1 MVTII
6 HDVKLER
13 ILITV
18 APAYKYIHIII
29 KSEIEPFKKSATHL
43 PQLTKT
49 LARAMTHSTSLT
61 EALQSNINVGK
72 SSLFSIGDRNYLSYD
87 TCWDILHRHKK
98 WIRNKIICV
107 RDDAWKKDEHVA
119 SSPSQPSEND
129 IVIGYLADNSPDL
142 LLSMLGCIDL
152 TQCSANK
159 NSSDKCD
166 LDEALSPLPAMINVR
181 WTPLE
186 IQRALRVHTDE
197 NMEKRNQQMMD
208 VKQSHVTIL
217 LYSQG
222 YEETA
227 RQAVHLMNGDTV
239 DQHHFAVALPLP
251 LFANDMNDT
260 PNRPLHYYNQSKRT
274 ELSDLDALILFTSGT
289 SSPNGAKGVRLSH
302 RSLFI
307 QARAKTCPPCNYD
320 SHSRV
325 VATTVPWFHVGGIS
339 SALAVVLGGG
349 CLVFPSD
356 EGKQIGSETAR
367 KKGFQ
372 PDAVLRSLQL
382 RDGAASL
389 AANTLVVVPA
399 MLHAM
404 FELQQKQKLQPNYN
418 VRLILVGGQSI
429 GDRLYQQTRQF
440 FPKARIVQT
449 YACTE
454 AGSSM
459 TFLDL
464 GYSSSTSDGAATHAD
479 IEQETKVDGAT
490 LVGTP
495 PQHIEIEIFDEKSDK
510 SNLIPLPKGQMGI
523 IGTRGPH
530 VMSGYWNRG
539 TTQNT
544 DEKTQQVGEWMLTN
558 DLGYIAN
565 QTDLYFCGRANDVI
579 RTGGESV
586 LATEV
591 EKIITMHPDVEEC
604 AIFAL
609 PDDKFGDVVCAA
621 IVLKGQSMMLKES
634 EAVEDDQ
641 LRILMRAH
649 CQHQQLAGFKR
660 PRRVFCMHSLPRNS
674 SGKVLKYDIVK
685 ACATCTSNR
694 SRL

>member
-1 MVTII
+1 
-6 HDVKLER
+6 
-13 ILITV
+13 
-18 APAYKYIHIII
+18 
-29 KSEIEPFKKSATHL
+29 
-43 PQLTKT
+43 
-49 LARAMTHSTSLT
+49 MTTSTSSLT
-61 EALQSNINVGK
+61 EVLQRSINAGN
-72 SSLFSIGDRNYLSYD
+72 SPLFSIGDRQHLSYD
-87 TCWDILHRHKK
+87 TSWDILHRHKK
-98 WIRNKIICV
+98 WIHNKIISCV
-107 RDDAWKKDEHVA
+107 RDDAWKKDEDEVA
-119 SSPSQPSEND
+119 SSSPSQPFENN

-152 TQCSANK
+152 THCSGNK
-159 NSSDKCD
+159 NSSDKFD
-166 LDEALSPLPAMINVR
+166 ALSPLPAMINVR

-186 IQRALRVHTDE
+186 IQRALRVHINETVK
-197 NMEKRNQQMMD
+197 KRMRAIVVRQR
-208 VKQSHVTIL
+208 HVTIL

-227 RQAVHLMNGDTV
+227 RQAVHLMNDDTI
-239 DQHHFAVALPLP
+239 DQHHFAVAIPLP
-251 LFANDMNDT
+251 LFANNMNNT
-260 PNRPLHYYNQSKRT
+260 PGQTPHYFDQSNRAKI
-274 ELSDLDALILFTSGT
+274 SDSDALILFTSGT

-307 QARAKTCPPCNYD
+307 QAHAKTCPPCNYN

-356 EGKQIGSETAR
+356 EENQIGSETAR
-367 KKGFQ
+367 RQGFQ
-372 PDAVLRSLQL
+372 PDVVLRSLQL
-382 RDGAASL
+382 RDGAAAASL

-404 FELQQKQKLQPNYN
+404 FELQQKQQQKFRPNHN

-429 GDRLYQQTRQF
+429 GDRLYQLSRRF

-454 AGSSM
+454 AGSSI

-464 GYSSSTSDGAATHAD
+464 GYSSSNSVGAAAHAHI

-490 LVGTP
+490 LVGSP

-510 SNLIPLPKGQMGI
+510 NNLIPLPKGQMGI

-530 VMSGYWNRG
+530 VMSGYWG
-539 TTQNT
+539 D
-544 DEKTQQVGEWMLTN
+544 DETLQVGEWMLSN

-565 QTDLYFCGRANDVI
+565 KHDLYFCGRANDVI

-591 EKIITMHPDVEEC
+591 EKVIIIHPDVDEC

-621 IVLKGQSMMLKES
+621 IVLKGES
-634 EAVEDDQ
+634 TAMNEYKAVEEDDQ
-641 LRILMRAH
+641 LRILMRTH

-660 PRRVFCMHSLPRNS
+660 PRRVFRMRSLPRNS
-674 SGKVLKYDIVK
+674 SGKVLKYEIVK
-685 ACATCTSNR
+685 SCATCTSNR